1 MDPDL
6 LVGLQQMADPERPAP
21 DHAKPFEVHT
31 DVSDYDW
38 WSSYA
43 RGAPNRL

>member
-1 MDPDL
+1 
-6 LVGLQQMADPERPAP
+6 MADPVLAFP

-31 DVSDYDW
+31 YVSDYDW
-38 WSSYA
+38 WRSYA